1 MKSFTFLV
9 CDDMQDRVFELLGAQ
24 ISQSCYYKMV
34 TATETRYYIFRLT
47 SDGKIADFI
56 SFTE

>member
-1 MKSFTFLV
+1 
-9 CDDMQDRVFELLGAQ
+9 MQDRVFELLGAQ